1 MKKVL
6 SRGIVKAAELA
17 AKKAVTRTS
26 PWNHFQPK
34 ENESIRVWAANE
46 EVRKRKQEN
55 LDYFMYET

>member
-46 EVRKRKQEN
+46 EVRKRK
-55 LDYFMYET
+55 